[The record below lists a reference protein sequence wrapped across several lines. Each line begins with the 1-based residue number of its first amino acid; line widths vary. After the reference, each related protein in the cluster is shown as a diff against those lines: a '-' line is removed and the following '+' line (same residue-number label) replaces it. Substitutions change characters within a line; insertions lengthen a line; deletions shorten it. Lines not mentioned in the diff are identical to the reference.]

1 MRFWFASEI
10 LNILGFCYEQA
21 MMSNLCDWVTVNS
34 WLIGAA
40 TNNADNTLKKK
51 KIANV
56 GKNRPNN
63 LISKIVTRE
72 IYDFHYIY
80 S

>member
-1 MRFWFASEI
+1 M
-10 LNILGFCYEQA
+10 
-21 MMSNLCDWVTVNS
+21 NS